1 MSELDHYTT
10 LFSDLIDE
18 TAMVVGVTHRDH
30 APEPGLYRYKQ
41 HLETFHKP
49 WAVFPVDPR
58 RKSDI
63 VLLLDALVT
72 MLEPAREFDGVL
84 NRSCTEV
91 FERTLENYLA
101 TCDVLEL
108 VIIATS
114 DGQLRAQRQRG
125 TVNTE
130 QTALM
135 GSSLMG
141 LGNTLLRDL
150 SLGACDTIVAES
162 PQGFALVTSVANS
175 FVLMSMT
182 RSKNGLDSLLAGA
195 RQTAEDIAQSLPVGN
210 VLPSGSP

>member
-1 MSELDHYTT
+1 
-10 LFSDLIDE
+10 
-18 TAMVVGVTHRDH
+18 
-30 APEPGLYRYKQ
+30 
-41 HLETFHKP
+41 
-49 WAVFPVDPR
+49 
-58 RKSDI
+58 
-63 VLLLDALVT
+63 
-72 MLEPAREFDGVL
+72 
-84 NRSCTEV
+84 
-91 FERTLENYLA
+91 
-101 TCDVLEL
+101 VLEL